1 MRYKQPSYMAR
12 TLLKSPPLRQATLNE
27 VVSTVKRECTAMC
40 RQLPRSSILCT
51 GSTSSYRDFNWSL
64 LLNELNSKAP
74 TLLAILK
81 AAAGTKCDSNKSL
94 IPLEV
99 AASILLTAGQSIYVV
114 SRKGESY
121 HCGCMQIKVLPLLSE
136 RLPRMVC

>member
-99 AASILLTAGQSIYVV
+99 AASILLYCRSKHLCCVQKR
-114 SRKGESY
+114 RK
-121 HCGCMQIKVLPLLSE
+121 LPLWLHADQSPS
-136 RLPRMVC
+136 LAL